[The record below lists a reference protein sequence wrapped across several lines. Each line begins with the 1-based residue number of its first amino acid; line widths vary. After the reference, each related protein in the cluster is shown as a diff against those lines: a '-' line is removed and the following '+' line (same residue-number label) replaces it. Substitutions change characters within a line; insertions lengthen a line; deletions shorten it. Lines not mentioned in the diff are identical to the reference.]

1 MILVKV
7 IDDKIAKYEKK
18 KMKFYKDSV
27 DEINRSMVILKKN
40 CELCGK
46 PVKQYQSNYDRPYKF
61 VFINI
66 TQNPAKHY
74 FCSKKCKNEW
84 IFNPSKHRVIDL
96 KSHRI

>member
-1 MILVKV
+1 M
-7 IDDKIAKYEKK
+7 KYFKK
-18 KMKFYKDSV
+18 TLE
-27 DEINRSMVILKKN
+27 EINRSMIILKKS

-66 TQNPAKHY
+66 TQEPPKHY

-84 IFNPSKHRVIDL
+84 IFDSSKHQIINL
-96 KSHRI
+96 KTPNF

>member
-1 MILVKV
+1 
-7 IDDKIAKYEKK
+7 
-18 KMKFYKDSV
+18 MKRFKDSA
-27 DEINRSMVILKKN
+27 DEIKGSIIVSKKN

-46 PVKQYQSNYDRPYKF
+46 PLKQYQSNYDRPYKF

-84 IFNPSKHRVIDL
+84 IFDPKNIK
-96 KSHRI
+96 